1 MEQTWS
7 CSNLFR
13 CAVQNWNPPLFR
25 ISSLL
30 KYYQSLTFV
39 SWFTVSNWIHFRL
52 ETFKKW
58 TDLKAFGNFQNAS
71 NLIRQIS
78 RLLKWEIETSYGWV
92 KNELSWF
99 SYTSWH
105 WKYSFRLQK
114 GIKILNHHT
123 LNLFETFSCRQ
134 KYYINHSHINIVNQT
149 SPFPFLLS
157 ITT

>member
-13 CAVQNWNPPLFR
+13 CVVQNWNPPLLR

-30 KYYQSLTFV
+30 KYYQSP
-39 SWFTVSNWIHFRL
+39 
-52 ETFKKW
+52 TFKYLNSLQTWNVQKMNRV
-58 TDLKAFGNFQNAS
+58 KAFGNFQNAS

-105 WKYSFRLQK
+105 WKYNFRLQK